1 MMQYSLAS
9 DLVSMGRHPEDGE
22 EMIGEVFY
30 LTATDNQGNRTMS
43 LSFDPIWIDSFRR
56 DKRATE
62 LMTDKI
68 MFMASRWCPMM
79 IFACAIIAQKHGL
92 ITESNLMLNV
102 AEPQLDST
110 DWQPTYPEYGSVA
123 YEREEP
129 YIVERERQDALDFD
143 YR

>member
-1 MMQYSLAS
+1 MRYSLAS
-9 DLVSMGRHPEDGE
+9 DLVSLGRHPEDGE

-30 LTATDNQGNRTMS
+30 LTATDAQGNRKMS
-43 LSFDPIWIDSFRR
+43 PCFDSSWINSFRR

-68 MFMASRWCPMM
+68 MFMACRWCPMM
-79 IFACAIIAQKHGL
+79 IFACGIIAQGHDL
-92 ITESNLMLNV
+92 ITEGNLMLNV

-129 YIVERERQDALDFD
+129 YIVERERQDDLIFD
-143 YR
+143 R